1 MKHHTT
7 IHRRLRAV
15 INRIG
20 YVLVAAMLAALSLLL
35 PFQSALA
42 EEEDGTT
49 AVLVVFVQPTEQTT
63 DDNSGAEETASEP
76 EPEPDAADS
85 DVEIAAATEEPVIS
99 EEPDQPTGEV
109 STEDVADDTTTED
122 AAETTAPTDEETQ
135 PATETGATKQSEAE
149 QSDTASAPEST
160 EATGALIVSN
170 EYIFY
175 SSDAD
180 YAAEICGQN
189 GGTLLRWSDGLGVM
203 YCTTTP
209 DGGDV
214 VFYPQEIYVVES
226 IPYYE
231 QQGDSI
237 SQIGATQS
245 LVSNAGSGVVIAV
258 IDSGIDLDH
267 PALADSILDAVSVIP
282 SSAYGDDGYFSDSYE
297 GAQDYAGHGSHIAG
311 IIAGQTDSMTI
322 GVAPEA
328 QILSIKALE
337 KYGTSAAG
345 TTEWLIRA
353 IQYAISQH
361 VDIINL
367 SIGGSGSYVSA
378 AQIVL
383 QQAADAGILVVC
395 ATGNTSDAA
404 TAGTI
409 DYPAA
414 YDSTLAVS
422 SVTVDGEEVTLS
434 GFSKY
439 GEGTDLSAP
448 GVAIYSCNQNG
459 GYVSLSGTSMS
470 CAVVAGVAALLLS
483 QDQSLTPQQL
493 IQLMEQSAYDAG
505 DTGYDTQ
512 FGWGVVD
519 ARAALLRLRH
529 SGSHPS
535 TDTWT
540 DLDGDITQ
548 PAPLGPEALAADD
561 WLTTQQ
567 GDTVQENAS
576 SVPDEQ
582 NSNDNTPKNAVLP
595 WILASLGGVLCLGG
609 AGWFIGT
616 RVRQRNH

>member
-1 MKHHTT
+1 MMMKHTVNS
-7 IHRRLRAV
+7 RRMRTV

-20 YVLVAAMLAALSLLL
+20 YVLVAAILAALSLML
-35 PFQSALA
+35 PFQRSLA
-42 EEEDGTT
+42 EGEDDTT
-49 AVLVVFVQPTEQTT
+49 AVLVVLVQPAEQTT
-63 DDNSGAEETASEP
+63 GDNASAEESSGAEETTSGPEQDAS
-76 EPEPDAADS
+76 DS
-85 DVEIAAATEEPVIS
+85 DVNSEAATEDFAEAK
-99 EEPDQPTGEV
+99 EPDQ
-109 STEDVADDTTTED
+109 STNEANTED
-122 AAETTAPTDEETQ
+122 AADTTAPLDEETLS
-135 PATETGATKQSEAE
+135 ATEAGATEQSEAE
-149 QSDTASAPEST
+149 KSGTASAPEST

-175 SSDAD
+175 SSDAN

-203 YCTTTP
+203 YCATTP
-209 DGGDV
+209 GGGDV
-214 VFYPQEIYVVES
+214 IFYPQEIYVVES

-237 SQIGATQS
+237 SNIGATQS
-245 LVSNAGSGVVIAV
+245 LVSDAGRGVVVAV

-267 PALADSILDAVSVIP
+267 PALAGSILDAVSVIP
-282 SSAYGDDGYFSDSYE
+282 SSAYGDGGYFSELYE
-297 GAQDYAGHGSHIAG
+297 GAQDFEGHGSHIAG

-328 QILSIKALE
+328 EILSIKALE

-367 SIGGSGSYVSA
+367 SIGGSSSYVSA

-395 ATGNTSDAA
+395 ATGNISNPA

-414 YDSTLAVS
+414 YDNTLAVS
-422 SVTVDGEEVTLS
+422 SVTVDGDEVTLS

-483 QDQSLTPQQL
+483 QDQSLTPQE
-493 IQLMEQSAYDAG
+493 IIKLMEQSAYDAG

-529 SGSHPS
+529 SSSHPS

-540 DLDGDITQ
+540 NPTGDITR

-567 GDTVQENAS
+567 GEGIVQENAS
-576 SVPDEQ
+576 TVPDGQ
-582 NSNDNTPKNAVLP
+582 NSGGNTPNKAVLP
-595 WILASLGGVLCLGG
+595 WILASLGGALFLGG
-609 AGWFIGT
+609 AAWFT
-616 RVRQRNH
+616 LARARQRKH

>member
-1 MKHHTT
+1 MKNHTA
-7 IHRRLRAV
+7 IRRRLRAF
-15 INRIG
+15 ISRIS
-20 YVLVAAMLAALSLLL
+20 YVLVAAILAALSLML
-35 PFQSALA
+35 PFQRALA
-42 EEEDGTT
+42 EGEDNTT
-49 AVLVVFVQPTEQTT
+49 AVLVVLVLPEEQTT
-63 DDNSGAEETASEP
+63 GGESGAEESSGMEETSSAPDPDATNSGAESTTASE
-76 EPEPDAADS
+76 EPTDS
-85 DVEIAAATEEPVIS
+85 K
-99 EEPDQPTGEV
+99 EPDQPTNE
-109 STEDVADDTTTED
+109 ANTED
-122 AAETTAPTDEETQ
+122 AADTPAPVDEESQ
-135 PATETGATKQSEAE
+135 PATEADATEQSAAE
-149 QSDTASAPEST
+149 QSDTTSAPEAT

-180 YAAEICGQN
+180 YAAEICGQS

-203 YCTTTP
+203 YCATTP
-209 DGGDV
+209 GGGDV
-214 VFYPQEIYVVES
+214 IFYPQEIYVVES

-237 SQIGATQS
+237 TNIGATQS
-245 LVSNAGSGVVIAV
+245 LVSNAGNGVVIAV

-267 PALADSILDAVSVIP
+267 PALAGSILDAVSVIP
-282 SSAYGDDGYFSDSYE
+282 SSAYGDGGYFSELYE
-297 GAQDYAGHGSHIAG
+297 GAQDYEGHGSHVAG

-378 AQIVL
+378 AQVVL
-383 QQAADAGILVVC
+383 QQAADAGILVIC
-395 ATGNTSDAA
+395 ATGNTSNPA

-422 SVTVDGEEVTLS
+422 SVTVDGDEVTLS

-448 GVAIYSCNQNG
+448 GIAIYSCNQNG

-483 QDQSLTPQQL
+483 QDQSLTPQE
-493 IQLMEQSAYDAG
+493 IINLMEQSAYDAG

-519 ARAALLRLRH
+519 AKAALLLLRH
-529 SGSHPS
+529 PGSHPS

-540 DLDGDITQ
+540 NLDEDITQ
-548 PAPLGPEALAADD
+548 PAPLGPEALATDD

-567 GDTVQENAS
+567 GDTVQENAP

-582 NSNDNTPKNAVLP
+582 NSDENTPKMAVLP

-609 AGWFIGT
+609 AGWLFLA
-616 RVRQRNH
+616 RVRQRKT